1 VSPGDDPTQPNLVL
15 PPAEEITASAERRP
29 SPRRGRAGAV
39 SSYVAMVFVLVT
51 LNFVL
56 PRAMPGDP
64 IDALLA
70 QGSSGFTLGEQSR
83 AAYEQY
89 YGLDGSLAG
98 QYRHYLSRLAHGDL
112 GRSIVTNAPV
122 GKEMGRRLPWT
133 ILLIGSSL
141 LVSTGIGVVAGVHAG
156 WRRDRPMDRAVMT
169 ALIAV
174 WQVPPYL
181 LGSMLLFVFAVKL
194 RWLPLAGA
202 QTAFSGSFSLVGKV
216 VDIGQHLLLPLLVLT
231 AGLTAWSYLLMR
243 AGMVNELGSDYL
255 LLGRAKGL
263 TDRRLKYRYAA
274 RNALLPLVSSTAVD
288 IGFAVMAN
296 VVVERVFS
304 YPGLGGLLFDS
315 IGARDYPTIQGV
327 FLLVSVGTVTVN
339 ALADSLYRRLD
350 PRTAA

>member
-1 VSPGDDPTQPNLVL
+1 MQANLVL
-15 PPAEEITASAERRP
+15 APAEEILASAERRP
-29 SPRRGRAGAV
+29 PPRRGRTGAV
-39 SSYVAMVFVLVT
+39 ASYVAMVFVLVT

-70 QGSSGFTLGEQSR
+70 QGPTGFTLGEQSR
-83 AAYEQY
+83 AALEQY
-89 YGLDGSLAG
+89 YGLDGSLAA
-98 QYRHYLSRLAHGDL
+98 QYRHYLVRLAHGDL

-122 GKEMGRRLPWT
+122 RKEMGRRLPWT
-133 ILLIGSSL
+133 VLLIGSSL
-141 LVSTGIGVVAGVHAG
+141 LLATAIGVVAGVHAG
-156 WRRDRPMDRAVMT
+156 WRRDKPMDRAVMT

-174 WQVPPYL
+174 WQFPPYL

-202 QTAFSGSFSLVGKV
+202 QTPFSGSFSVPEKV
-216 VDIGQHLLLPLLVLT
+216 VDIGQHLLLPLVVLT
-231 AGLTAWSYLLMR
+231 AGLTAWSYLVMR

-263 TDRRLKYRYAA
+263 PDRWLKYRYAA

-288 IGFAVMAN
+288 VGFAVAAN
-296 VVVERVFS
+296 IVVERVFS

-315 IGARDYPTIQGV
+315 IGVRDYPTIQGV
-327 FLLVSVGTVTVN
+327 FLLISLGTVTVN
-339 ALADSLYRRLD
+339 AVADALYRRLD